1 MRRRQFITLLGGAA
15 AWPLAARAQQPGG
28 MRRIGVLMASA
39 ADDLESQAR
48 MAAFHQAL
56 AQLGWSDGRNV
67 RIEIRWATTNADEL
81 RRHAAELAAL
91 APDVLVAATGSATLA
106 PLLQATRTAALA
118 SEASDQRGN
127 SIVRAPDTRPEPGS
141 SARAVPIVFVVVV
154 DPVGAGFV
162 ASLARPGGNAT
173 GFTTY
178 EYGLSGKWLEL
189 LKQIAPSM
197 TRAAVLRDPAVA
209 SGIGQFATVQAVAP
223 SLGVE
228 LSPVDAR
235 DAPEIERAVTAFA
248 RSGNGGLIVT
258 PSPVTTRHRDLIVT
272 LAARHRLPAVY
283 AWRYFV
289 TAGGLISYGPDS
301 IEQYRRAAG
310 YVDRILKGEKPADLP
325 VQAPTRYE
333 LIINLKAAKALGLK
347 VPATLL
353 ARADEVI
360 E

>member
-1 MRRRQFITLLGGAA
+1 
-15 AWPLAARAQQPGG
+15 
-28 MRRIGVLMASA
+28 V
-39 ADDLESQAR
+39 
-48 MAAFHQAL
+48 
-56 AQLGWSDGRNV
+56 
-67 RIEIRWATTNADEL
+67 
-81 RRHAAELAAL
+81 
-91 APDVLVAATGSATLA
+91 A
-106 PLLQATRTAALA
+106 PLLQATRT
-118 SEASDQRGN
+118 
-127 SIVRAPDTRPEPGS
+127 
-141 SARAVPIVFVVVV
+141 VPIVFVSVI

-162 ASLARPGGNAT
+162 DSLARPGGNAT
-173 GFTTY
+173 GFTVF
-178 EYGLSGKWLEL
+178 EYGMSGKWLEL
-189 LKQIAPSM
+189 LKEIAPRV
-197 TRAAVLRDPAVA
+197 TRAAVLRDPAIA
-209 SGIGQFATVQAVAP
+209 SGIGQFAAVQAVAP